1 MQSNF
6 CDSCL
11 HVQISSS
18 CYSVELHITDLLD
31 MGSYQVI
38 NNNIGTICS
47 NIFRTFL
54 DWNFLWYFQT
64 FSTLF

>member
-11 HVQISSS
+11 HVQIYSS

-38 NNNIGTICS
+38 NK
-47 NIFRTFL
+47 
-54 DWNFLWYFQT
+54 
-64 FSTLF
+64 